1 MPSVGYTSAI
11 ISHWRENAS
20 VFGRLCSASTVCRI
34 CRCNLVP
41 DRRAADTVTDEPRNL
56 PSRVPTPRITTT
68 LPNRSFT
75 FQGDLV
81 SQRHDDPATHD
92 FATQRL
98 SAGQDT
104 SPPARHPVPNEPSAK
119 RWNIGRD
126 VIAGVLLLIAPLF
139 PWNLYFGIGIPN
151 SSGALFALLAVV
163 TVLSLAAIAVSYV
176 IGSRPGNSLAGRLRV
191 ALNAPYVLLVA
202 GFVGFDVV
210 QTIRYGGSGN
220 VPGGVGPGAWLGISG
235 AVLSAQPSITGTATD
250 DGSLRKW
257 LLSARIVGYPSI
269 ALAAL
274 AVLFNLFWRTKA
286 ALPGSS
292 GFGKQSVAIIA
303 TAVVYGVVALVP
315 VVVAARWILQSG
327 SRSARLATIALG
339 ASTLAAGVVVWVL
352 PVGREID
359 GFHGIAQNTSTAG
372 VGFEGYL
379 AWVAAAAIFAPLTL
393 LSVATNQQIDRGVWR
408 VAAQKGLLLI
418 AVWCS
423 ASALMRA
430 TDVIVAAVLH
440 LSRSPYDSA
449 AMATFDVLTAA
460 LAMWLRANLVSHF
473 FPVAVISSLCG
484 VLLVLSVSR
493 IVLGIALSPRIAG
506 TPAGAGNQVYG
517 NNLAQQITS
526 TFDAVLSGL
535 ALCILVVAIITA
547 RFVQRRPPAKGKGD
561 NQNRPA
567 GVDAETTRLRTHGAA
582 ESTAPLRQQP
592 TPPPRIHRPTEQ
604 PTRRI
609 DVGSG
614 REDATQQLSTRAP
627 RIFRSDD
634 PRQRPIAPPPQRPGQ
649 QPPTSAPK
657 IHRAQPD
664 PRKRPGGGP
673 TRGGG
678 PQG

>member
-1 MPSVGYTSAI
+1 
-11 ISHWRENAS
+11 
-20 VFGRLCSASTVCRI
+20 
-34 CRCNLVP
+34 
-41 DRRAADTVTDEPRNL
+41 
-56 PSRVPTPRITTT
+56 
-68 LPNRSFT
+68 
-75 FQGDLV
+75 V
-81 SQRHDDPATHD
+81 SQRRDDPATQVLV
-92 FATQRL
+92 TQRL
-98 SAGQDT
+98 SAGQDA
-104 SPPARHPVPNEPSAK
+104 SPPNEPSAK

-126 VIAGVLLLIAPLF
+126 VLAGVLFLIAPLF

-151 SSGALFALLAVV
+151 SSGALFALLALV
-163 TVLSLAAIAVSYV
+163 TVLSLVAIAVTYV

-191 ALNAPYVLLVA
+191 TLNAPYVLLVA

-220 VPGGVGPGAWLGISG
+220 VPGGVGPGAWLGIGG
-235 AVLSAQPSITGTATD
+235 ALLSAQPTITGTAAD

-257 LLSARIVGYPSI
+257 LLSARIVGYTSI

-303 TAVVYGVVALVP
+303 TAVVYGVAALVP
-315 VVVAARWILQSG
+315 VIVAARWILQSNN
-327 SRSARLATIALG
+327 RSSRLATIALG

-379 AWVAAAAIFAPLTL
+379 AWVVAAAIFAPLTL
-393 LSVATNQQIDRGVWR
+393 LRVATNHQIDRGAWR
-408 VAAQKGLLLI
+408 VAARKGLLLI
-418 AVWCS
+418 ALWCL
-423 ASALMRA
+423 ASVLMRV

-449 AMATFDVLTAA
+449 AMAAFDVVTAA
-460 LAMWLRANLVSHF
+460 LAIWLSINLVSRSL
-473 FPVAVISSLCG
+473 PVAVISSLCG

-493 IVLGIALSPRIAG
+493 IVLGIALAPRIAG
-506 TPAGAGNQVYG
+506 TPGGAGSPVYG

-535 ALCILVVAIITA
+535 AVCILVVAIMTA

-561 NQNRPA
+561 NPNQSASPTPA
-567 GVDAETTRLRTHGAA
+567 GWDSETTRLRTHGAA
-582 ESTAPLRQQP
+582 ESLSPPWQQP

-609 DVGSG
+609 NVGPG

-649 QPPTSAPK
+649 QSPTSAPK

-664 PRKRPGGGP
+664 PRERPSGGP
-673 TRGGG
+673 TREV
-678 PQG
+678 

>member
-1 MPSVGYTSAI
+1 M
-11 ISHWRENAS
+11 
-20 VFGRLCSASTVCRI
+20 
-34 CRCNLVP
+34 
-41 DRRAADTVTDEPRNL
+41 
-56 PSRVPTPRITTT
+56 
-68 LPNRSFT
+68 
-75 FQGDLV
+75 
-81 SQRHDDPATHD
+81 SQRHDDPATQD

-98 SAGQDT
+98 SAGRGA
-104 SPPARHPVPNEPSAK
+104 PPPPRHPAPNEPSAK
-119 RWNIGRD
+119 RWNLGRD
-126 VIAGVLLLIAPLF
+126 VVAGVLLLIAPLF

-163 TVLSLAAIAVSYV
+163 TVLSLAAIAVTYV
-176 IGSRPGNSLAGRLRV
+176 IGSRPGNILAGRLRV

-210 QTIRYGGSGN
+210 QTVRYGGSGN

-235 AVLSAQPSITGTATD
+235 ALVSAQPTITGAATD
-250 DGSLRKW
+250 DDSLRKW
-257 LLSARIVGYPSI
+257 QLSARIVGYTSI

-274 AVLFNLFWRTKA
+274 SVLFNLFWRTKA
-286 ALPGSS
+286 ALPSSTGSS
-292 GFGKQSVAIIA
+292 GFGKQGAAIIA
-303 TAVVYGVVALVP
+303 TAAVYGIVALIP

-408 VAAQKGLLLI
+408 VAARKGLLLI
-418 AVWCS
+418 AVWCL
-423 ASALMRA
+423 ASVLMRA
-430 TDVIVAAVLH
+430 TDIIVAAVLH
-440 LSRSPYDSA
+440 LSRSAYDSA
-449 AMATFDVLTAA
+449 AMAIFDVVTAA
-460 LAMWLRANLVSHF
+460 LAIWLRRNLVSRSL
-473 FPVAVISSLCG
+473 PVAVISSLCG

-493 IVLGIALSPRIAG
+493 IVLGIALAPRIAG
-506 TPAGAGNQVYG
+506 TPAGAGSPVYG

-547 RFVQRRPPAKGKGD
+547 RFVQRRSPAKAKGD
-561 NQNRPA
+561 KRIRSE
-567 GVDAETTRLRTHGAA
+567 GVDAETTRLRTHGTA
-582 ESTAPLRQQP
+582 EPSARPRQQP

-609 DVGSG
+609 NVGAG

-649 QPPTSAPK
+649 QSPTNAPK
-657 IHRAQPD
+657 IYRAQPN
-664 PRKRPGGGP
+664 PRDHPGNEP
-673 TRGGG
+673 RREV
-678 PQG
+678 

>member
-1 MPSVGYTSAI
+1 M
-11 ISHWRENAS
+11 
-20 VFGRLCSASTVCRI
+20 
-34 CRCNLVP
+34 
-41 DRRAADTVTDEPRNL
+41 
-56 PSRVPTPRITTT
+56 
-68 LPNRSFT
+68 
-75 FQGDLV
+75 
-81 SQRHDDPATHD
+81 SQRRDDPATQA
-92 FATQRL
+92 FVTQRL
-98 SAGQDT
+98 SAGQDA
-104 SPPARHPVPNEPSAK
+104 SPPNEPSAR

-126 VIAGVLLLIAPLF
+126 VLAGVLLVIAPLV

-151 SSGALFALLAVV
+151 SSGALSALLAVV
-163 TVLSLAAIAVSYV
+163 TVLSLVAITVTYV

-235 AVLSAQPSITGTATD
+235 ALLSAQPTITGTATD
-250 DGSLRKW
+250 EGSLQKW
-257 LLSARIVGYPSI
+257 LVSARIVGYTSM

-286 ALPGSS
+286 ALPGSAGS
-292 GFGKQSVAIIA
+292 AGFGKQSVAIIA
-303 TAVVYGVVALVP
+303 TAVVYGAVALVP
-315 VVVAARWILQSG
+315 VIVAARWILQSDN
-327 SRSARLATIALG
+327 RSSRLATIALG

-359 GFHGIAQNTSTAG
+359 GFHGVAQNTSTAG

-379 AWVAAAAIFAPLTL
+379 AWVVAAAIFAPLTL
-393 LSVATNQQIDRGVWR
+393 LRVATNHQIDRGAWR
-408 VAAQKGLLLI
+408 VAARKGLLLI
-418 AVWCS
+418 ALWCV
-423 ASALMRA
+423 ASVLMRV

-449 AMATFDVLTAA
+449 AMAAFDVVTAA
-460 LAMWLRANLVSHF
+460 LAIWLSINLVSRSL
-473 FPVAVISSLCG
+473 PVAVISSLCG

-493 IVLGIALSPRIAG
+493 IVLGIALAPRFAG
-506 TPAGAGNQVYG
+506 TPAGAGSPVYG

-535 ALCILVVAIITA
+535 ASCILVVAIMTA

-561 NQNRPA
+561 NQNQSASPTPA
-567 GVDAETTRLRTHGAA
+567 GWDSETTRLRARGAA
-582 ESTAPLRQQP
+582 EPPAAPRQPP

-609 DVGSG
+609 NVGPG

-634 PRQRPIAPPPQRPGQ
+634 PRQRPIAPPPQRPKQ
-649 QPPTSAPK
+649 QSPTSAPK
-657 IHRAQPD
+657 IHRAQPN
-664 PRKRPGGGP
+664 PRDHPGNGP
-673 TRGGG
+673 RREV
-678 PQG
+678 

>member
-1 MPSVGYTSAI
+1 M
-11 ISHWRENAS
+11 
-20 VFGRLCSASTVCRI
+20 
-34 CRCNLVP
+34 
-41 DRRAADTVTDEPRNL
+41 
-56 PSRVPTPRITTT
+56 
-68 LPNRSFT
+68 
-75 FQGDLV
+75 
-81 SQRHDDPATHD
+81 SQRHDDPATQN

-98 SAGQDT
+98 SVGQGT
-104 SPPARHPVPNEPSAK
+104 PPPPRHPAPNEPSAK
-119 RWNIGRD
+119 RWNVGRD
-126 VIAGVLLLIAPLF
+126 VLAGMLLLIAPLF
-139 PWNLYFGIGIPN
+139 PWNLYFGIGIPH

-163 TVLSLAAIAVSYV
+163 TVLSLAAIAVNYL

-210 QTIRYGGSGN
+210 QTVRYGGTGN

-235 AVLSAQPSITGTATD
+235 ALLGAQPTITGTATD
-250 DGSLRKW
+250 DGSLRTW
-257 LLSARIVGYPSI
+257 PMSARIVGYTSM

-274 AVLFNLFWRTKA
+274 AVLFNLFWRIKA
-286 ALPGSS
+286 ALPGSAGSS
-292 GFGKQSVAIIA
+292 GFGKQSMAIIA

-339 ASTLAAGVVVWVL
+339 ASTLTAGVVVWVL

-423 ASALMRA
+423 ASVLMRA

-460 LAMWLRANLVSHF
+460 LAIWLRANLVSRF

-506 TPAGAGNQVYG
+506 APAGAGNPVYG

-561 NQNRPA
+561 NQNRPDSM
-567 GVDAETTRLRTHGAA
+567 DAETTRLRTPGAA

-592 TPPPRIHRPTEQ
+592 PPPPRIHRPTEQ

-609 DVGSG
+609 DIGAG

-634 PRQRPIAPPPQRPGQ
+634 ARQRPIAPPPQRPGPQ
-649 QPPTSAPK
+649 SPTSAPR
-657 IHRAQPD
+657 IHRAQPN
-664 PRKRPGGGP
+664 PRDHPGNGP
-673 TRGGG
+673 RREV
-678 PQG
+678 

>member
-1 MPSVGYTSAI
+1 M
-11 ISHWRENAS
+11 
-20 VFGRLCSASTVCRI
+20 
-34 CRCNLVP
+34 
-41 DRRAADTVTDEPRNL
+41 
-56 PSRVPTPRITTT
+56 
-68 LPNRSFT
+68 
-75 FQGDLV
+75 
-81 SQRHDDPATHD
+81 SQRHDDPATQN

-98 SAGQDT
+98 SAGQGA
-104 SPPARHPVPNEPSAK
+104 PPPPRHPAPNEPSAK

-126 VIAGVLLLIAPLF
+126 VVAGVLLLIAPLF
-139 PWNLYFGIGIPN
+139 PWNLYFGIGIPH

-163 TVLSLAAIAVSYV
+163 TVLSLAAVAVTYA

-191 ALNAPYVLLVA
+191 ALSAPYILLVA
-202 GFVGFDVV
+202 GVVGFDVV

-235 AVLSAQPSITGTATD
+235 ALLSAQPSITGTATD

-257 LLSARIVGYPSI
+257 PMSARIVGYTSI

-286 ALPGSS
+286 ALPGSADSS
-292 GFGKQSVAIIA
+292 GFGKQNMAIIA

-315 VVVAARWILQSG
+315 VVVAARWILQSS
-327 SRSARLATIALG
+327 SRSSRLATIALG
-339 ASTLAAGVVVWVL
+339 ASTLTAGVVVWVL

-393 LSVATNQQIDRGVWR
+393 LRVATNQQIDRGIWR
-408 VAAQKGLLLI
+408 VAARKGLLLI
-418 AVWCS
+418 AIWCL

-460 LAMWLRANLVSHF
+460 LAIWLRGNLLSRF

-506 TPAGAGNQVYG
+506 TPTGGGNPVYG

-561 NQNRPA
+561 NQIRPV
-567 GVDAETTRLRTHGAA
+567 GSDAETTRLRIPGAA

-609 DVGSG
+609 DVRSG

-634 PRQRPIAPPPQRPGQ
+634 RRQRPIAPPPQRPGQ
-649 QPPTSAPK
+649 QSSTSAPK
-657 IHRAQPD
+657 IHRPQPN
-664 PRKRPGGGP
+664 PNERPGRGP
-673 TRGGG
+673 TRDGGF
-678 PQG
+678 PS